1 MVEKPLVLC
10 ASLCFIVN
18 KFGNAQL
25 NTLKSVVSDFY
36 DVDIIVEAKSLL
48 LEDVSKLS
56 TAKDLPHIPKRRDGP
71 NRLTRDVDD
80 IISVLTFMDEQKL
93 LNDLPRYVSDSP
105 DKMPSIRLFD
115 GDLLLLLTRLDKMED
130 KLVEFGSTLAA
141 ITADIHSGQASS
153 TIPKVLS
160 TL

>member
-1 MVEKPLVLC
+1 MPSVLDLCKMVEKPLVLC
-10 ASLCFIVN
+10 APLCFLVN

-71 NRLTRDVDD
+71 N
-80 IISVLTFMDEQKL
+80 
-93 LNDLPRYVSDSP
+93 
-105 DKMPSIRLFD
+105 
-115 GDLLLLLTRLDKMED
+115 
-130 KLVEFGSTLAA
+130 
-141 ITADIHSGQASS
+141 
-153 TIPKVLS
+153 
-160 TL
+160 

>member
-10 ASLCFIVN
+10 APLCFLVN

-56 TAKDLPHIPKRRDGP
+56 TTQVLPHIPKRRDGP
-71 NRLTRDVDD
+71 NRLARDVDD
-80 IISVLTFMDEQKL
+80 IISVHAFFDEQ
-93 LNDLPRYVSDSP
+93 N
-105 DKMPSIRLFD
+105 I
-115 GDLLLLLTRLDKMED
+115 
-130 KLVEFGSTLAA
+130 
-141 ITADIHSGQASS
+141 I
-153 TIPKVLS
+153 
-160 TL
+160 